1 MFFLLKVIPDALIYE
16 VIGVLKVHTHLMRFL
31 NLQMGELTNMPAP
44 TKSFNF
50 FTFIAA
56 NLLAWK
62 YWGTVLNNHLNQ
74 LRKNSEVFKWI

>member
-16 VIGVLKVHTHLMRFL
+16 VIGVLKIHTHLMRFL

>member
-1 MFFLLKVIPDALIYE
+1 MKVIPDALNNE
-16 VIGVLKVHTHLMRFL
+16 VIGVLKVRTHLMRFL
-31 NLQMGELTNMPAP
+31 NPQMGDLPNMPAP
-44 TKSFNF
+44 TQSFNF